1 MSKKKPTEKVYVNN
15 IAELSALA
23 ETIGKDVENPPV
35 SLDRGSYVEG
45 AISFGSLVLDLL
57 TGGGM
62 PGGKLGNAYGPEG
75 GSKSTCCGHLIANAT
90 KQNIPVFFFDH
101 ETASDAKYFRALGIQ
116 MRLKDGS
123 KNPYFH
129 YYQPDTAEQTYR
141 TMARLLRSLHDYTP
155 RSDGGRPMPQALFVI
170 DSVASMLPESVEEDD
185 EKIRMAA
192 AASVHS
198 LYLPMVKSKLGRKN
212 VSLFATNQ
220 TRLNPGQMFGSPE
233 YEPGGQAWRFYPD
246 LKFRLSAVGKPF
258 VERNRS
264 MRHVNIATKKNKQFP
279 PFLESSETLAVAF
292 GRGYDRGR
300 DGQGYLELTGQIEKT
315 GTRRT
320 IRLQTDKNYSWNNCP
335 FFAEDL
341 MAVLCKNEFRAA
353 CRAQLE
359 SDLAYKLFFKAN
371 NWEALYDINE
381 EAAEDPLTLEDG
393 VAISPDDAEAMLE
406 APRKKGRKKSLPD
419 EVAAELDPEDLPP
432 VPKKRKKSDPE
443 VAYASVSMGSEVEDE
458 ESNEIDRS

>member
-1 MSKKKPTEKVYVNN
+1 MSPKKKPTEKIYVNDVT
-15 IAELSALA
+15 ELSALA
-23 ETIGKDVENPPV
+23 TQIGKDTDNPPV

-45 AISFGSLVLDLL
+45 ALSFGALILDLL
-57 TGGGM
+57 SGGGM

-90 KQNIPVFFFDH
+90 KQEIPVFFFDH
-101 ETASDAKYFRALGIQ
+101 ETASDAKYFRALGIK
-116 MRLKDGS
+116 MRLNDGT

-155 RSDGGRPMPQALFVI
+155 RADNGRPKPQALFVV
-170 DSVASMLPESVEEDD
+170 DSIASMLPESIEEDD
-185 EKIRMAA
+185 EKVRMAA

-198 LYLPMVKSKLGRKN
+198 QYLPLVKSKLGRKN
-212 VSLFATNQ
+212 VSMFATNQ

-264 MRHVNIATKKNKQFP
+264 MRFVNISTKKNKQFP

-300 DGQGYLELTGQIEKT
+300 DGQGYLDLTGQLEKT
-315 GTRRT
+315 GNKRT
-320 IRLQTDKNYSWNNCP
+320 IRLQTNNSYSWNNCA
-335 FFAEDL
+335 FYADDL
-341 MAVLCKNEFRAA
+341 MAVMCTNEFRHA
-353 CRAQLE
+353 CRLQLE

-371 NWEALYDINE
+371 NWEALYDFDE
-381 EAAEDPLTLEDG
+381 EASEDPVSLGD
-393 VAISPDDAEAMLE
+393 VNAISPDLAEEMLE
-406 APRKKGRKKSLPD
+406 APKKRGRKKGPAIED
-419 EVAAELDPEDLPP
+419 VAPEVDVEDMPPE
-432 VPKKRKKSDPE
+432 PKKRKKSDPE
-443 VAYASVSMGSEVEDE
+443 PARVSMSDSSDDE